1 MIRRR
6 NEARGRRGPA
16 REQGGA
22 GKPPA
27 ERKEDATDGGREF
40 ARWLFAQD
48 CEFVAGTAGP
58 DRFPDPGLPEVAFA
72 GRSNVGKSSL
82 INALAGR
89 RRLARISN
97 APGRTQQIN
106 FFSLGGRLM
115 LVDLP
120 GYGYARAAKFQIEA
134 WTRLVEIYLE
144 RRSTLRRLCLLVDAR
159 HGLKKSDRDLMA
171 MLDGAAVSYQV
182 VLTKADKVKPTPLAR
197 LMENLGAELAA
208 HAAAHPGVIAT
219 SARQGRGVDELRTAL
234 ATVAAGAQLD

>member
-1 MIRRR
+1 MPDK
-6 NEARGRRGPA
+6 GRP
-16 REQGGA
+16 
-22 GKPPA
+22 GKAPG
-27 ERKEDATDGGREF
+27 EGKEDAADGGRGF
-40 ARWLFAQD
+40 ARWLFAQA
-48 CEFVAGTAGP
+48 CEFVAGAAGP
-58 DRFPDPGLPEVAFA
+58 DRFPDPALPEVAFA

-89 RRLARISN
+89 RRLARISD
-97 APGRTQQIN
+97 APGRTQEIN

-120 GYGYARAAKFQIEA
+120 GYGYARAAKFKIEA
-134 WTRLVEIYLE
+134 WTRLIEAYLE
-144 RRSTLRRLCLLVDAR
+144 GRPTLHRLCLLVDAR
-159 HGLKKSDRDLMA
+159 HGLKQSDRDLMA

-197 LMENLGAELAA
+197 LMETLGSELAQ
-208 HAAAHPGVIAT
+208 HAPADPGVIAT